1 MSIRKAV
8 VPTAG
13 FGTRFLPVTRAVPK
27 VMIPILDL
35 PAIHFTVAEAAASG
49 IEHIVFVVSAGQ
61 EAIAKYFNRTVELEQ
76 ALEKQGKTELL
87 EKMLEI
93 PEMAEISFVYQKQQL
108 GLGHAVLT
116 ARPLVGDEAFAVF
129 LPDDVIWGDKPTM
142 GSMMELFE
150 ERNGCVIAVK
160 EVPDEAV
167 PNLGIVDPIPLDDNI
182 SEIVRMVEKPPL
194 DEAPS
199 NLAIIGRYVLTAE
212 VFDALENVTPG
223 AVGEIQLT
231 DAIAAVLSDQ
241 KAYAYKFPGEHFDL
255 GTPSGMLKAS
265 IYSAL
270 RRDEYASDI
279 RGWMES
285 TLGQRVS

>member
-1 MSIRKAV
+1 M
-8 VPTAG
+8 
-13 FGTRFLPVTRAVPK
+13 
-27 VMIPILDL
+27 
-35 PAIHFTVAEAAASG
+35 
-49 IEHIVFVVSAGQ
+49 SAGQ
-61 EAIAKYFNRTVELEQ
+61 EAIARYFNRAVELEQ

-116 ARPLVGDEAFAVF
+116 ARPLVGNEAFVVF
-129 LPDDVIWGDKPTM
+129 LPDDLIWSDTPTM
-142 GSMMELFE
+142 GSMIDLFD
-150 ERNGCVIAVK
+150 ERGGCVIAVK

-167 PNLGIVDPIPLDDNI
+167 PNLGIVDPVPIDDTV

-199 NLAIIGRYVLTAE
+199 NLAIIGRYVLTPE

-231 DAIAAVLSDQ
+231 DAIAAVLSSQ
-241 KAYAYKFPGEHFDL
+241 KAYAYRFPGEHFDL

-270 RRDEYASDI
+270 QRAEYASDVRQWI
-279 RGWMES
+279 EGVIE
-285 TLGQRVS
+285 QRVS